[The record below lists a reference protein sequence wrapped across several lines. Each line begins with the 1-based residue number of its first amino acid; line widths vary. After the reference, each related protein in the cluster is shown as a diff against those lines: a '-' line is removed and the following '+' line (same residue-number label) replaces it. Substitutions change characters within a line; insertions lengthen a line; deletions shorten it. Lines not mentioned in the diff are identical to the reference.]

1 MTAAAAY
8 RIRITPWAAR
18 QLQEEMAWSR
28 RRWGRPHQQAYR
40 RALLERLEAIATHPR
55 GHRERPELGGGV
67 RLVRH
72 RGLYIAFVIN
82 EALRQVEVIGFP
94 NVHRELA
101 RGVAESL
108 EAWRGTE
115 PEPGER

>member
-94 NVHRELA
+94 NVHRALE
-101 RGVAESL
+101 RSVAESL
-108 EAWRGTE
+108 EAWREAG
-115 PEPGER
+115 PEPG